1 MKNTRLYFDKDFKPI
16 TKVTLQMRLPGATP
30 NFERDMEV
38 IVKGDATGVADRLTW
53 IGTTR
58 KVCEMQA
65 GHAFDDILAD
75 PSLLTD
81 QQNSTE
87 SDYDVF
93 LRAEENT
100 TFAGLEPLDG
110 VMLPTHSAKY
120 EEFVRNQDIK
130 YVLRRIDSID
140 VTNDRGTYID
150 ITTPDVDL
158 GQTKFMLKL
167 YVKGTLNS
175 YATDGYIYIETFLKG
190 MLGNKYNPTT
200 DKWFK
205 FKFTYTAGIVLSEKA
220 KEYFQTD
227 ETSEMKQRTATYY
240 LVNTDYQA
248 PQP

>member
-16 TKVTLQMRLPGATP
+16 TKLTLQMRLPGATP

-58 KVCEMQA
+58 KVCESQA

-81 QQNSTE
+81 QSNSTE
-87 SDYDVF
+87 SGYDVF

-100 TFAGLEPLDG
+100 TFAGLEPADG
-110 VMLPTHSAKY
+110 FMLPIHSAKY
-120 EEFVRNQDIK
+120 EEFVKNQDIQ
-130 YVLRRIDSID
+130 YVLGSID
-140 VTNDRGTYID
+140 LIGITDYMGNYID
-150 ITTPDVDL
+150 KATPDIDFGL
-158 GQTKFMLKL
+158 AKFMLKL
-167 YVKGTLNS
+167 DVKGTPNR
-175 YATDGYIYIETFLKG
+175 YMTDGYIYFETSLSEV
-190 MLGNKYNPTT
+190 LGNKYNPTT

-205 FKFTYTAGIVLSEKA
+205 FNFTYTAGIVLSEKA

-227 ETSEMKQRTATYY
+227 ETSELKHRTATYY
-240 LVNTDYQA
+240 LVNTSYQA